1 MYVGIDVGTSLVK
14 AAAFDAAGRQRAVA
28 ARRVGLALHGGV
40 VEQDME
46 EVYAAVVA
54 VLAELTARVPE
65 PVELAGLTGQGD
77 GVWLVDAEGRPVRP
91 AASWMDGRAHALL
104 GRWLADGTFETVF
117 RRTGGAMFPGCPG
130 PLLAWLDRHEPAS
143 LDAAAA
149 AVYCKDMVF
158 RRLTGA
164 PAATDVSDAS
174 MPFLDPRTRA
184 YDDRVVELLGLA
196 HRRRLLAPVSDPIAT
211 AGARGEGLPPG
222 TRIANGPYDLP
233 ACALGAGVTEP
244 GDGLLIVGTC
254 LAALV
259 ATAGLDLDGE
269 PAGLH
274 ISTDRPGHWL
284 RAMPAMVGTA
294 ALDWVL
300 GTTGVAH
307 EEVDGLL
314 AGTPPGA
321 HGVRVL
327 PYFAPSGERAPFVE
341 PRLRAELT
349 GVSLE
354 STRGDLVRATC
365 EGIGYAAR
373 HCLAAAGLTGA
384 LAVCGGGTR
393 SPAWTRLLADVL
405 GRPLRV
411 VEGEVGARGAV
422 LAAAERY
429 GVALDVAAW
438 TEPTAVVEPDPDRA
452 AYYAEGYAEHL
463 ARLGAAR
470 ERAARAG
477 SPAAPRPVP
486 GAGAAPAAVLRP
498 GRSTGC

>member
-1 MYVGIDVGTSLVK
+1 MFVGIDVGTSMVK
-14 AAAFDAAGRQRAVA
+14 AAAFDAGGRELGVE
-28 ARRVGLALHGGV
+28 ARPVGLDLRGGA

-46 EVYAAVVA
+46 EVYGAVVA
-54 VLAELTARVPE
+54 VLEALTARVPE

-77 GVWLVDAEGRPVRP
+77 GVWLVDGAGRPVRP
-91 AASWMDGRAHALL
+91 AASWMDGRAHELVDQ
-104 GRWLADGTFETVF
+104 WLADGTFETVF

-130 PLLAWLDRHEPAS
+130 PLLAWLDRYEPKA
-143 LDAAAA
+143 LEAAAA

-158 RRLTGA
+158 QRLTGA
-164 PAATDVSDAS
+164 ARAVTDVSDAS
-174 MPFLDPRTRA
+174 MPFLDPRTRS
-184 YDDRVVELLGLA
+184 YDNRVVELLGLT
-196 HRRRLLAPVSDPIAT
+196 HRRGLLAPVSDPVAT
-211 AGARGEGLPPG
+211 GAARGAGLPPG
-222 TRIANGPYDLP
+222 TRLANGPYDLS
-233 ACALGAGVTEP
+233 ACALGAGVTVP

-259 ATAGLDLDGE
+259 ATTDLDLGGE
-269 PAGLH
+269 PAGLY

-300 GTTGVAH
+300 NTTGVRH
-307 EEVDGLL
+307 EEVDALL
-314 AGTPPGA
+314 AATPPGA

-354 STRGDLVRATC
+354 STPADLIRATC

-373 HCLAAAGLTGA
+373 HCLAAAGLTGT

-393 SPAWTRLLADVL
+393 SPAWMRLLADVL

-422 LAAAERY
+422 LAAAERF
-429 GVALDVAAW
+429 GTALDAAAW
-438 TEPTAVVEPDPDRA
+438 TEPTRVVEPDADRA
-452 AYYAEGYAEHL
+452 AYYARGYEEHL
-463 ARLGAAR
+463 GRLAEAR
-470 ERAARAG
+470 ERAR
-477 SPAAPRPVP
+477 R
-486 GAGAAPAAVLRP
+486 
-498 GRSTGC
+498 

>member
-1 MYVGIDVGTSLVK
+1 MYVGIDVGTSMVK
-14 AAAFDAAGRQRAVA
+14 AAAFDGTGRELAVEARAV
-28 ARRVGLALHGGV
+28 GLDMHGGV

-46 EVYAAVVA
+46 EVYAAVVGVLEA
-54 VLAELTARVPE
+54 VVARVAE

-77 GVWLVDAEGRPVRP
+77 GVWLVDKDGRPVRA
-91 AASWMDGRAHALL
+91 AASWMDGRAHELL
-104 GRWLADGTFETVF
+104 DQWLADGTFETVF
-117 RRTGGAMFPGCPG
+117 RRTGSAMFPGCPG
-130 PLLAWLDRHEPAS
+130 PLLAWLDRYEPKS
-143 LDAAAA
+143 LDAAATA
-149 AVYCKDMVF
+149 LYCKDMVF

-164 PAATDVSDAS
+164 PVTTDVSDAS

-184 YDDRVVELLGLA
+184 YDNRVVELLGLT
-196 HRRRLLAPVSDPIAT
+196 HRRGLLAPVGDPIAT
-211 AGARGEGLPPG
+211 AEARGEGLPAG
-222 TRIANGPYDLP
+222 TRLANGPYDLP
-233 ACALGAGVTEP
+233 ACALGAGVTTP

-254 LAALV
+254 LASLV
-259 ATAGLDLDGE
+259 ATTDLDLTGE
-269 PAGLH
+269 PAGLY

-300 GTTGVAH
+300 STTGVHH

-321 HGVRVL
+321 NGVRVL

-354 STRGDLVRATC
+354 STKGDLIRATC

-373 HCLAAAGLTGA
+373 HCLEAAGLTGS

-393 SPAWTRLLADVL
+393 SPAWMRLLADVL

-429 GVALDVAAW
+429 GVGLDASAW
-438 TEPTAVVEPDPDRA
+438 TEPTAVVEPDAGRA
-452 AYYAEGYAEHL
+452 AYYAKAYEDHL
-463 ARLGAAR
+463 ARLAQAR
-470 ERAARAG
+470 ERARA
-477 SPAAPRPVP
+477 
-486 GAGAAPAAVLRP
+486 
-498 GRSTGC
+498 

>member
-1 MYVGIDVGTSLVK
+1 MYVGIDVGTSTVK
-14 AAAFDAAGRQRAVA
+14 AAAFDGDGRELSVA
-28 ARRVGLALHGGV
+28 ARPVGLTLHGGV

-54 VLAELTARVPE
+54 VLGELTSRVAE

-77 GVWLVDAEGRPVRP
+77 GVWLVDREGRPVRP
-91 AASWMDGRAHALL
+91 AASWMDGRAHELL
-104 GRWLADGTFETVF
+104 DQWLADGTFETVF
-117 RRTGGAMFPGCPG
+117 RRTGSAMFPGCPG
-130 PLLAWLDRHEPAS
+130 PLLAWFDRYEPAS
-143 LDAAAA
+143 LDAASTAL
-149 AVYCKDMVF
+149 YCKDMVF

-184 YDDRVVELLGLA
+184 YDNRVVELLGLT
-196 HRRRLLAPVSDPIAT
+196 HRRRLLAPVRDPITT
-211 AGARGEGLPPG
+211 AEAAEGLPPG
-222 TRIANGPYDLP
+222 TRLANGPYDLP
-233 ACALGAGVTEP
+233 SCALGAGVTAS

-254 LAALV
+254 LASLV
-259 ATAGLDLDGE
+259 ATTDLDLTGE
-269 PAGLH
+269 PAGLY

-300 GTTGVAH
+300 TTTGVRH
-307 EEVDGLL
+307 EEVDALL
-314 AGTPPGA
+314 AQTPPGA
-321 HGVRVL
+321 NGVRVL

-354 STRGDLVRATC
+354 STKADLIRATC

-373 HCLAAAGLTGA
+373 HCLEAAGLTGS

-393 SPAWTRLLADVL
+393 SPAWMRLLADAL

-422 LAAAERY
+422 LAAAQRY
-429 GVALDVAAW
+429 GVRLDARAW
-438 TEPTAVVEPDPDRA
+438 TRPTAVVDPDPTRA
-452 AYYAEGYAEHL
+452 AYYTKAYENHLSRLAE
-463 ARLGAAR
+463 ARGR
-470 ERAARAG
+470 TRA
-477 SPAAPRPVP
+477 
-486 GAGAAPAAVLRP
+486 
-498 GRSTGC
+498 

>member
-1 MYVGIDVGTSLVK
+1 MYVGIDVGTSMVK
-14 AAAFDAAGRQRAVA
+14 AAAFDATGRELAVA
-28 ARRVGLALHGGV
+28 SRPVELSLHGGV

-46 EVYAAVVA
+46 EVYGAVVA
-54 VLAELTARVPE
+54 VLGEVTGRVPE

-77 GVWLVDAEGRPVRP
+77 GVWLVDGEGRPVRA
-91 AASWMDGRAHALL
+91 AASWMDGRAHELVD
-104 GRWLADGTFETVF
+104 RWLADGTFEEVF
-117 RRTGGAMFPGCPG
+117 RRTGSAMFPGCPG
-130 PLLAWLDRHEPAS
+130 PLLAWLDRHEPKV
-143 LDAAAA
+143 LDAAKAA
-149 AVYCKDMVF
+149 LYCKDMVF
-158 RRLTGA
+158 QRLTGA
-164 PAATDVSDAS
+164 GPTTDVSDAS
-174 MPFLDPRTRA
+174 MPFLDPRTRT
-184 YDDRVVELLGLA
+184 YDDRVVGLLGLE
-196 HRRRLLAPVSDPIAT
+196 HRRGLLAPVSDPVAT
-211 AGARGEGLPPG
+211 AEARGEGLPSG

-233 ACALGAGVTEP
+233 ACALGAGVTSP

-254 LAALV
+254 LASLV
-259 ATAGLDLDGE
+259 ATTELDPSGE
-269 PAGLH
+269 PAGLY

-300 GTTGVAH
+300 STTGVRH

-321 HGVRVL
+321 HGVHVL

-373 HCLAAAGLTGA
+373 HCLEAAGLTGS

-393 SPAWTRLLADVL
+393 SSAWMRLLSDVL
-405 GRPLRV
+405 GRPLRI

-429 GVALDVAAW
+429 GAGLDTRAW
-438 TEPTAVVEPDPDRA
+438 TQPTAVVEPDPERA
-452 AYYAEGYAEHL
+452 AFYTSGYAEHL
-463 ARLGAAR
+463 DRLAQARDRAR
-470 ERAARAG
+470 K
-477 SPAAPRPVP
+477 
-486 GAGAAPAAVLRP
+486 
-498 GRSTGC
+498 

>member
-1 MYVGIDVGTSLVK
+1 MYVGIDVGTSMVK
-14 AAAFDAAGRQRAVA
+14 AAAFDRDGRELAVE
-28 ARRVGLALHGGV
+28 ARPVGLTLHGGV

-46 EVYAAVVA
+46 EVYAAVVG
-54 VLAELTARVPE
+54 VLRELTARVPE

-77 GVWLVDAEGRPVRP
+77 GVWLVDKDGRPVRP
-91 AASWMDGRAHALL
+91 AASWMDGRAHELL
-104 GRWLADGTFETVF
+104 DQWLADGTFETVF
-117 RRTGGAMFPGCPG
+117 RRTGSAMFPGCPG
-130 PLLAWLDRHEPAS
+130 PLLAWLDRYEPKS
-143 LDAAAA
+143 LDAAATA
-149 AVYCKDMVF
+149 LYCKDMVF

-164 PAATDVSDAS
+164 PVTTDVSDAS
-174 MPFLDPRTRA
+174 MPFLDPRTRT
-184 YDDRVVELLGLA
+184 YDNRVVELLGLT
-196 HRRRLLAPVSDPIAT
+196 HRRGLLAPVGDPIAT
-211 AGARGEGLPPG
+211 AEARGEGLPTG
-222 TRIANGPYDLP
+222 TRLANGPYDLP
-233 ACALGAGVTEP
+233 SCALGAGVTNP

-254 LAALV
+254 LASLV
-259 ATAGLDLDGE
+259 ATTDLDLTGE
-269 PAGLH
+269 PAGLY

-300 GTTGVAH
+300 STTGVHH

-321 HGVRVL
+321 NGVRVL

-354 STRGDLVRATC
+354 STKGDLIRATC

-373 HCLAAAGLTGA
+373 HCLEAAGLTGS

-393 SPAWTRLLADVL
+393 SPAWMRLLADVL

-429 GVALDVAAW
+429 GLTLDAAAW
-438 TEPTAVVEPDPDRA
+438 TEPTAVVEPDAGRA
-452 AYYAEGYAEHL
+452 AYYAKAYEDHL
-463 ARLGAAR
+463 ARLAQAR
-470 ERAARAG
+470 GRARA
-477 SPAAPRPVP
+477 
-486 GAGAAPAAVLRP
+486 
-498 GRSTGC
+498 

>member
-1 MYVGIDVGTSLVK
+1 MYVGIDVGTSVVK
-14 AAAFDAAGRQRAVA
+14 AAAFDEAGRELAVES
-28 ARRVGLALHGGV
+28 RPVRLALRGGF

-46 EVYAAVVA
+46 EVYAAVVE
-54 VLAELTARVPE
+54 VLGALTARVDE
-65 PVELAGLTGQGD
+65 PVALAGLTGQGD
-77 GVWLVDAEGRPVRP
+77 GLWLVDARGRPVRA
-91 AASWMDGRAHALL
+91 AASWMDGRAHELL
-104 GRWLADGTFETVF
+104 DRWLADGTFETVF
-117 RRTGGAMFPGCPG
+117 RRTGSAMFPGCPG
-130 PLLAWLDRHEPAS
+130 PLLAWFDREDPAA
-143 LDAAAA
+143 LDAATTAL
-149 AVYCKDMVF
+149 YCKDMVF

-184 YDDRVVELLGLA
+184 YDNQVVELLGLT
-196 HRRRLLAPVSDPIAT
+196 HRRRLLAPVSDPAAT
-211 AGARGEGLPPG
+211 ATAREGLPAG

-233 ACALGAGVTEP
+233 ASALGAGVTAP

-259 ATAGLDLDGE
+259 STTELELSGE
-269 PAGLH
+269 PAGLY
-274 ISTDRPGHWL
+274 ISTDRSGHWL

-300 GTTGVAH
+300 STTGVRHA
-307 EEVDGLL
+307 EVDGLL
-314 AGTPPGA
+314 DATPPGA

-373 HCLAAAGLTGA
+373 HCLEAAGLTGS

-393 SPAWTRLLADVL
+393 SAAWTRLLADVL

-429 GVALDVAAW
+429 GVRLDAGAW
-438 TEPTAVVEPDPDRA
+438 TRPAAVVEPDPDRA
-452 AYYAEGYAEHL
+452 AYYAKGYEEHL
-463 ARLGAAR
+463 ARLT
-470 ERAARAG
+470 EARAR
-477 SPAAPRPVP
+477 ARA
-486 GAGAAPAAVLRP
+486 
-498 GRSTGC
+498 

>member
-1 MYVGIDVGTSLVK
+1 MVK
-14 AAAFDAAGRQRAVA
+14 AAAFDREGRELGVE
-28 ARRVGLALHGGV
+28 ARPVGLALHGGV

-46 EVYAAVVA
+46 EVYAAVVG
-54 VLAELTARVPE
+54 VLQELTARVPE

-77 GVWLVDAEGRPVRP
+77 GVWLVDKEGRPVRP
-91 AASWMDGRAHALL
+91 AASWMDGRAHELL
-104 GRWLADGTFETVF
+104 DQWLADGTFETVF
-117 RRTGGAMFPGCPG
+117 RRTGSAMFPGCPG
-130 PLLAWLDRHEPAS
+130 PLLAWLDRYEPRS
-143 LDAAAA
+143 LDAAATA
-149 AVYCKDMVF
+149 LYCKDMVF

-164 PAATDVSDAS
+164 PVTTDVSDAS
-174 MPFLDPRTRA
+174 MPFLDPRTRT
-184 YDDRVVELLGLA
+184 YDNRVVELLGLT
-196 HRRRLLAPVSDPIAT
+196 HRRGLLAPVGDPIAT
-211 AGARGEGLPPG
+211 AEARGEGLPAG
-222 TRIANGPYDLP
+222 IRLANGPYDLP
-233 ACALGAGVTEP
+233 ACALGAGVTTP

-254 LAALV
+254 LASLV
-259 ATAGLDLDGE
+259 ATTDLDLTGE
-269 PAGLH
+269 PAGLY

-294 ALDWVL
+294 ALDWML
-300 GTTGVAH
+300 STTGVHH

-321 HGVRVL
+321 NGVRVL

-354 STRGDLVRATC
+354 STKGDLIRATC

-373 HCLAAAGLTGA
+373 HCLEAAGLTGS

-393 SPAWTRLLADVL
+393 SPAWMRLLADVL

-429 GVALDVAAW
+429 GVALDAAAW
-438 TEPTAVVEPDPDRA
+438 TEPTAVVEPDAGRA
-452 AYYAEGYAEHL
+452 AFYAKAYGDHL
-463 ARLGAAR
+463 ARLAEAR
-470 ERAARAG
+470 GRARA
-477 SPAAPRPVP
+477 
-486 GAGAAPAAVLRP
+486 
-498 GRSTGC
+498 

>member
-1 MYVGIDVGTSLVK
+1 MYVGIDVGTSMVK
-14 AAAFDAAGRQRAVA
+14 AAAFDGEGRELAVE
-28 ARRVGLALHGGV
+28 ARPVGLALHGGV

-46 EVYAAVVA
+46 EVYAAVVT
-54 VLAELTARVPE
+54 VLEALTARVPG

-77 GVWLVDAEGRPVRP
+77 GVWLVDKEGRPVRP
-91 AASWMDGRAHALL
+91 AASWMDGRAHELL
-104 GRWLADGTFETVF
+104 DQWLADGTFETVF
-117 RRTGGAMFPGCPG
+117 RRTGSAMFPGCPG
-130 PLLAWLDRHEPAS
+130 PLLAWLDRYEPKS
-143 LDAAAA
+143 LDAAATA
-149 AVYCKDMVF
+149 LYCKDMVF

-164 PAATDVSDAS
+164 PATTDVSDAS

-184 YDDRVVELLGLA
+184 YDNRVVELLGLT
-196 HRRRLLAPVSDPIAT
+196 HRRGLLAPVADPIAT
-211 AGARGEGLPPG
+211 AEARGEGLPAG
-222 TRIANGPYDLP
+222 TRLANGPYDLP
-233 ACALGAGVTEP
+233 SCALGAGVTSP

-259 ATAGLDLDGE
+259 ATTDLDLTGE
-269 PAGLH
+269 PAGLY
-274 ISTDRPGHWL
+274 ISTDRPGHLL

-300 GTTGVAH
+300 STTGVRH

-321 HGVRVL
+321 NGVRVL

-354 STRGDLVRATC
+354 STKADLIRATC
-365 EGIGYAAR
+365 EGIGFAAR
-373 HCLAAAGLTGA
+373 HCLEAAGLTGS

-393 SPAWTRLLADVL
+393 SPAWMRLLADVL

-429 GVALDVAAW
+429 GIALDATAW
-438 TEPTAVVEPDPDRA
+438 TEPTAVVEPDAGRA
-452 AYYAEGYAEHL
+452 AYYAKAYEDHL
-463 ARLGAAR
+463 ARLAQARGRAR
-470 ERAARAG
+470 E
-477 SPAAPRPVP
+477 
-486 GAGAAPAAVLRP
+486 
-498 GRSTGC
+498 

>member
-1 MYVGIDVGTSLVK
+1 MYVGIDVGTSMVK
-14 AAAFDAAGRQRAVA
+14 AAAFDGEGHELAVE
-28 ARRVGLALHGGV
+28 ARPVGLALHGGV

-46 EVYAAVVA
+46 EVYAAVVG
-54 VLAELTARVPE
+54 VLEALTARVAE
-65 PVELAGLTGQGD
+65 PVEVAGLTGQGD
-77 GVWLVDAEGRPVRP
+77 GVWLVDKDGRPVRA
-91 AASWMDGRAHALL
+91 AASWMDGRAHELL
-104 GRWLADGTFETVF
+104 DQWLADGTFETVF
-117 RRTGGAMFPGCPG
+117 RRTGSAMFPGCPG
-130 PLLAWLDRHEPAS
+130 PLLAWLDRYEPKS
-143 LDAAAA
+143 LDAAATA
-149 AVYCKDMVF
+149 LYCKDMVF

-164 PAATDVSDAS
+164 PVTTDVSDAS
-174 MPFLDPRTRA
+174 MPFLDPRTRT
-184 YDDRVVELLGLA
+184 YDNRVVELLGLT
-196 HRRRLLAPVSDPIAT
+196 HRRGLLAPVGDPIAT
-211 AGARGEGLPPG
+211 AEARGEGLPAG
-222 TRIANGPYDLP
+222 TRLANGPYDLP
-233 ACALGAGVTEP
+233 SCALGAGVTTP

-254 LAALV
+254 LASLV
-259 ATAGLDLDGE
+259 ATTDLDLTGE
-269 PAGLH
+269 PAGLY

-300 GTTGVAH
+300 STTGVHH

-321 HGVRVL
+321 NGVRVL

-354 STRGDLVRATC
+354 STKGDLIRATC

-373 HCLAAAGLTGA
+373 HCLEAAGLTGS

-393 SPAWTRLLADVL
+393 SPAWMRLLADVL

-429 GVALDVAAW
+429 GVTLDAGAW
-438 TEPTAVVEPDPDRA
+438 TEPTAVVEPDAGRA
-452 AYYAEGYAEHL
+452 AYYAKAYEDHL
-463 ARLGAAR
+463 ARLAQAR
-470 ERAARAG
+470 GRARA
-477 SPAAPRPVP
+477 
-486 GAGAAPAAVLRP
+486 
-498 GRSTGC
+498 

>member
-1 MYVGIDVGTSLVK
+1 MYIGIDVGTSMVK
-14 AAAFDAAGRQRAVA
+14 AAAFDGSGRQLAVE
-28 ARRVGLALHGGV
+28 ARPVGLELRGGNA
-40 VEQDME
+40 EQDMA
-46 EVYAAVVA
+46 EVYGAVVA
-54 VLAELTARVPE
+54 VLGALTDRVPE

-91 AASWMDGRAHALL
+91 AASWMDGRAHELL
-104 GRWLADGTFETVF
+104 DQWLADGTFEAVF
-117 RRTGGAMFPGCPG
+117 RRTGSAMFPGCPG
-130 PLLAWLDRHEPAS
+130 PLLAWFDRYEPGA
-143 LDAAAA
+143 LDAATA

-158 RRLTGA
+158 QRLAGTA
-164 PAATDVSDAS
+164 RAVTDVSDAS
-174 MPFLDPRTRA
+174 MPFLDPRTRT
-184 YDDRVVELLGLA
+184 YDNRVVELLGLT
-196 HRRRLLAPVSDPIAT
+196 HRRRLLAPVSDPVAT
-211 AGARGEGLPPG
+211 GRARGEGLPAG

-233 ACALGAGVTEP
+233 ACALGAGVTRP

-254 LAALV
+254 LASLV
-259 ATAGLDLDGE
+259 ATTDLDLTGE
-269 PAGLH
+269 PAGLY
-274 ISTDRPGHWL
+274 ISTDRPGHRL

-300 GTTGVAH
+300 STTGVH
-307 EEVDGLL
+307 HDEVDALL
-314 AGTPPGA
+314 ADTPPGA

-354 STRGDLVRATC
+354 STPADLIRATC

-373 HCLAAAGLTGA
+373 HCLAAAGLTGT

-429 GVALDVAAW
+429 GVALDADAW
-438 TEPTAVVEPDPDRA
+438 TRPTLVVEPDADRA
-452 AYYAEGYAEHL
+452 GYYAKGYEEHL
-463 ARLGAAR
+463 ERL
-470 ERAARAG
+470 
-477 SPAAPRPVP
+477 
-486 GAGAAPAAVLRP
+486 AGAR
-498 GRSTGC
+498 GRARR